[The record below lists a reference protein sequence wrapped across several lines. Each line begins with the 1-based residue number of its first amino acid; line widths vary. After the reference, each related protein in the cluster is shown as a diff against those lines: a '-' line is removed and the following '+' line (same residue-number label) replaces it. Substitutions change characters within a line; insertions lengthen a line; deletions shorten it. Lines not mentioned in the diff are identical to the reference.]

1 VIQPSEPPGRKP
13 RAVAVGPAPMRS
25 CCTAENRLTK
35 PRDCPQL
42 LAKNPTTEQTE
53 HTEREPSFFRVFGY
67 SVVHKPRGL
76 PDFVWISL
84 SPTSGH
90 EQAGRRP
97 GLVISPKS
105 YNRKS
110 GLCVLCPATLQA
122 KGYTFEVAIAR
133 DDESS
138 GIVLADHL
146 RNVDWKA
153 RNIQF
158 IHRVSDSELSEV
170 IARIEALLIS
180 PDV

>member
-1 VIQPSEPPGRKP
+1 MTRK
-13 RAVAVGPAPMRS
+13 S
-25 CCTAENRLTK
+25 
-35 PRDCPQL
+35 
-42 LAKNPTTEQTE
+42 PTYI
-53 HTEREPSFFRVFGY
+53 PD
-67 SVVHKPRGL
+67 RG
-76 PDFVWISL
+76 DFVWISL

-97 GLVISPKS
+97 ALVISPKS
-105 YNRKS
+105 YNRKT
-110 GLCVLCPATLQA
+110 GLCVLCPATRQA
-122 KGYTFEVAIAR
+122 KGYAFEVAIA
-133 DDESS
+133 
-138 GIVLADHL
+138 